1 MNANG
6 EVIPFTI
13 ADPYQFETI
22 DYYPWRSR
30 ALLEILK
37 SHLASTSGWRYEIEG
52 IWTYVLRPGQALP
65 GQGWK
70 LHLSATPHSAP
81 EVLELVLPVLLE
93 VGTLFKFI
101 VSTDLLYVVNA
112 PYWPRGI
119 SGKFITIYPTEEP
132 ELRYPGFYHK
142 AV

>member
-112 PYWPRGI
+112 PY
-119 SGKFITIYPTEEP
+119 
-132 ELRYPGFYHK
+132 
-142 AV
+142 